1 MFGFS
6 MMWDFRNE
14 LSAAVRQLEAHNLRG
29 AMNMRRTI
37 LKVASAFAIGLLSAN
52 AGAATDLTLDDILG
66 RWCSKDGNYTFTA
79 TELNVD
85 LPKKRN
91 LTHGKVLR
99 IFKVLRDPDYILIYW
114 SDKPDDY
121 TKFTLSGDKTQLIQP
136 KQTGGDNGP
145 ERIFRRC

>member
-1 MFGFS
+1 ML
-6 MMWDFRNE
+6 DFRIE
-14 LSAAVRQLEAHNLRG
+14 LLASGGAPTEAAISCGA
-29 AMNMRRTI
+29 AMNLKRTI
-37 LKVASAFAIGLLSAN
+37 LKAASAFAISLLSAN
-52 AGAATDLTLDDILG
+52 FAAAIDLTLDDILG

-85 LPKKRN
+85 PPKKRN
-91 LTHGKVLR
+91 LTHGRVLK
-99 IFKVLRDPDYILIYW
+99 IFKVLGGPDYILIYW

-121 TKFTLSGDKTQLIQP
+121 TKLTLSGDKNQLIQP